1 MNYWLQAKDGIIIAC
16 FEHGKQAASQSLPA
30 EKVFSLPVLSVI
42 EVNCTYAA

>member
-30 EKVFSLPVLSVI
+30 EKVIQFTGFYL
-42 EVNCTYAA
+42 